1 MFTADANNFVR
12 YAKVDSGRAI
22 PEVAGEFLPRVVL
35 FRGFALMFRLP
46 SAKFVECR
54 DVTPI
59 YLPFQAFSTSL
70 DNVTFSACANWA
82 SLSSEMFSRPRSIS
96 ER

>member
-1 MFTADANNFVR
+1 MTPDLPRHSAATA
-12 YAKVDSGRAI
+12 G
-22 PEVAGEFLPRVVL
+22 VAGEFLPRETES
-35 FRGFALMFRLP
+35 FTRPASFFAGFALMFRLP
-46 SAKFVECR
+46 LAKFVECR